1 MDEPQEHYVNEGN
14 QMPKTCTVLLH
25 LYEMSPK
32 GRSIETEIR
41 LAIGAGG
48 ESRHELWRQASGGFL
63 R

>member
-32 GRSIETEIR
+32 GRSKEAEIR
-41 LAIGAGG
+41 LAIVWG
-48 ESRHELWRQASGGFL
+48 WR
-63 R
+63 